1 MRTAK
6 QHTHRSVPGYG
17 SHLWH
22 SHGLIKHPADRFVA
36 QVMEANTF
44 KAVFP
49 PQPLPGQPHGITRHW
64 EYVLI
69 LFCTVLD
76 SFGCSF

>member
-1 MRTAK
+1 
-6 QHTHRSVPGYG
+6 
-17 SHLWH
+17 
-22 SHGLIKHPADRFVA
+22 
-36 QVMEANTF
+36 MEANTF

-49 PQPLPGQPHGITRHW
+49 PQPLPGQPHGITRNW